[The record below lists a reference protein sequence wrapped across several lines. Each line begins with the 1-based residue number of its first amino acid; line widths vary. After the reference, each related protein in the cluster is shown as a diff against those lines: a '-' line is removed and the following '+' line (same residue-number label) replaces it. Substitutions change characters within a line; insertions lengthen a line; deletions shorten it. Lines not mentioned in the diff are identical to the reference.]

1 LSKSRRQVVA
11 YRVVRKT
18 VHHIDWRVSRECV
31 LSRLFA
37 AWVSIFKRSV
47 EIFFP
52 RPMVRTRL
60 RSSDSTQGGDLLRK
74 KLEIVVYQI
83 EGLG

>member
-1 LSKSRRQVVA
+1 M
-11 YRVVRKT
+11 
-18 VHHIDWRVSRECV
+18 
-31 LSRLFA
+31 
-37 AWVSIFKRSV
+37 SIFKRSV

-52 RPMVRTRL
+52 RPIVETRP
-60 RSSDSTQGGDLLRK
+60 RSSVPTRGGDLLRK